1 MPKAIGMV
9 ELSSIAIGYYAQ
21 DAMLKASNV
30 ELLVART
37 ICSGKYIVI
46 VGGEVSD
53 VHSSVDA
60 GLHATPEAV
69 IDHMIL
75 PNVHESVFPAL
86 SQSTALKESQL
97 EALGVVETFT
107 ASSIVEAADAAA
119 KAAGV
124 FLFRIHVAMA
134 IGGKGFLLLTGD
146 VSAVNSAIEA
156 AAAVA
161 IERGVLVSKVVI
173 PRPSKELFSEYI

>member
-1 MPKAIGMV
+1 MPKAVGMI
-9 ELSSIAIGYYAQ
+9 ELSSIAIGYYTQ

-30 ELLVART
+30 ELLIART

-46 VGGEVSD
+46 VGGEVSE
-53 VHSSVDA
+53 VNSSVEVGLNAAPDA
-60 GLHATPEAV
+60 I

-86 SQSTALKESQL
+86 AQSAALKESQL
-97 EALGVVETFT
+97 DALGVVETFT

-119 KAAGV
+119 KAASV

-134 IGGKGFLLLTGD
+134 IGGKGFLMLTGD
-146 VSAVNSAIEA
+146 VSAVNAAVEA

-161 IERGVLVSKVVI
+161 IQRGVLVSHVVI